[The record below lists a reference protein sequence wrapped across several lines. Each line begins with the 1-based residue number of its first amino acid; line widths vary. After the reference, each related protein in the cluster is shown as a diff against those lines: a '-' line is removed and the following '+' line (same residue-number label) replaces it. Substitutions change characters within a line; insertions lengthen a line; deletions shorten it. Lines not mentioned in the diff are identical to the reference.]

1 MSMQRKP
8 EWLRV
13 KMPTGPEFEATNERL
28 RRHGLNTVCSS
39 ARCPNM
45 AECWGRGTATFLIL
59 GDTCTRHCRFCSV
72 ATGNPKGQLDETE
85 PGRVAAA
92 VRELGLGY
100 VVLTSVD
107 RDDLPDFG
115 AEAFARTVR
124 AVKGECL
131 MTNDECRTGEE
142 PAAGA
147 VQSSIVNCQS
157 TIPKVEVLTPDF
169 GGKEELIG
177 QLVAAGP
184 DVFGHN
190 IETVERL
197 SPNVRD
203 RRATYRRSLAVLA
216 TVKRLNPAMKTKSSI
231 LVGIGETV
239 PELEQAMRDLR
250 GAGCDIVTIGQY
262 LQPAANCIPVERYV
276 TPDEF
281 AALEASARA
290 LGFAQAFA
298 GPLVR
303 SSYHAAEVFAP
314 VAGS

>member
-1 MSMQRKP
+1 MSMQTKP

-13 KMPTGPEFEATNERL
+13 KMPAGPEFEATNERL

-92 VRELGLGY
+92 VRELGLSY

-107 RDDLPDFG
+107 RDDLADFG
-115 AEAFARTVR
+115 AGAFADTVR
-124 AVKGECL
+124 AVRSECL
-131 MTNDECRTGEE
+131 MTDDECRMEG
-142 PAAGA
+142 AA
-147 VQSSIVNCQS
+147 QSSIVNCQS
-157 TIPKVEVLTPDF
+157 QIPRVEVLTPDF
-169 GGKEELIG
+169 GGRGDLIG

-197 SPNVRD
+197 SPAVRD
-203 RRATYRRSLAVLA
+203 RRATYRRSLEVLA
-216 TVKRLNPAMKTKSSI
+216 TVKRLAPAMKTKSSI

-250 GAGCDIVTIGQY
+250 AVGCDIVTIGQY
-262 LQPAANCIPVERYV
+262 LQPAANCIPVERYA

-281 AALEASARA
+281 AALETSARA

-303 SSYHAAEVFAP
+303 SSYHAEEVFGGDTTS
-314 VAGS
+314 AGAT

>member
-1 MSMQRKP
+1 MSTQRKP

-13 KMPTGPEFEATNERL
+13 KLPAGTEFEATNARL

-72 ATGNPKGQLDETE
+72 STGNPKGQLDETE
-85 PGRVAAA
+85 PARVAAA
-92 VRELGLGY
+92 VRELGLSY

-115 AEAFARTVR
+115 ARAFADTVR
-124 AVKGECL
+124 AVRSECL
-131 MTNDECRTGEE
+131 MSDDECRTGDG
-142 PAAGA
+142 AGS
-147 VQSSIVNCQS
+147 VR
-157 TIPKVEVLTPDF
+157 VEVLTPDF
-169 GGKEELIG
+169 SGREECIA

-197 SPNVRD
+197 STAVRD
-203 RRATYRRSLAVLA
+203 RRATYRRSLDVLA
-216 TVKRLNPAMKTKSSI
+216 TVKRLAPATKTKSSI
-231 LVGIGETV
+231 LVGIGETA
-239 PELEQAMRDLR
+239 PELERALRDLR
-250 GAGCDIVTIGQY
+250 SVGCDIVTIGQY

-276 TPDEF
+276 PPDEF
-281 AALEASARA
+281 AALEALARS
-290 LGFAQAFA
+290 LGFAQAYA

-303 SSYHAAEVFAP
+303 SSYHAEELLGGDTTS
-314 VAGS
+314 AGTT